1 MQQSVDAHMSR
12 LSMAFRRGGGHE
24 GACRELQPVDR
35 PPIASLCM
43 TLLQC
48 SPASST
54 RDTTVPNW
62 RYRWSCA
69 PRPAP
74 ARSPHRQSCRSAL
87 VLSPEKRSKRH
98 CGLGYAT
105 NSLIAAAMQ
114 EETSEGRTQTALSG
128 KAVGPARSY
137 LSSYDNTD
145 PNKLS
150 PMVTAQLQSRSYW
163 DYPEVVRK

>member
-1 MQQSVDAHMSR
+1 MKEAVGASIAGGRGASLGDIVPISNDECIMQQSVDAHMSR

-74 ARSPHRQSCRSAL
+74 ARSPPPPKLQ
-87 VLSPEKRSKRH
+87 
-98 CGLGYAT
+98 
-105 NSLIAAAMQ
+105 
-114 EETSEGRTQTALSG
+114 
-128 KAVGPARSY
+128 VGPGTEPAVKASKPILVEDVPCRARES
-137 LSSYDNTD
+137 
-145 PNKLS
+145 
-150 PMVTAQLQSRSYW
+150 AIQLASIRAG
-163 DYPEVVRK
+163 V